1 MTSKIQLLNT
11 NRLLKEI
18 RRIIKEEIQKELPKN
33 QIDSFWKHLN
43 ILQEKIKI
51 LEKKLK

>member
-11 NRLLKEI
+11 NRLLK
-18 RRIIKEEIQKELPKN
+18 EIQKELPKN

-51 LEKKLK
+51 LEKKSK